1 MDPKI
6 YLGDGAYARF
16 DGYGVELT
24 AENGIVATD
33 HVYAEP
39 DTLVAL
45 LRGWVAR
52 EPKLKGYLRV
62 EVPELFTNDES
73 E

>member
-1 MDPKI
+1 MEQKI

-16 DGYGVELT
+16 DGYGIELT
-24 AENGIVATD
+24 AENGIEATD
-33 HVYAEP
+33 HVYVEP
-39 DTLVAL
+39 DALVAL

-52 EPKLKGYLRV
+52 TPKLKAYLRS
-62 EVPELFTNDES
+62 EVPELFTNDEA